1 MAFPIIDPLRP
12 EYITKTFTQ
21 VWDSYDA
28 FKLDYNDLMPLIAG
42 STIPLNEDNIRAS
55 YYLLFAKYGNN
66 PISNYD
72 ETQFKMKI
80 MSIMATYG
88 PTWQRKKAIQ
98 VSLRELSEDALIQG
112 AKQIYNHA
120 FNPSTN
126 PSTNQLTELTHIN
139 DQNVT
144 NNKKSK
150 MEAYSI
156 LWANLHVDA
165 TDEYLNKFKNCFS
178 RFVGDQ
184 YPIIYEEE
192 EEVE

>member
-1 MAFPIIDPLRP
+1 MAFPILDPFRP

-21 VWDSYDA
+21 VYDRYET
-28 FKLDYNDLMPLIAG
+28 FKSDYDELIKLVSGGKLPL
-42 STIPLNEDNIRAS
+42 TEDNVRATF
-55 YYLLFAKYGNN
+55 YLLYARFGNS
-66 PISNYD
+66 PILNYD
-72 ETQFKMKI
+72 ETQFKMKL
-80 MSIMATYG
+80 MSVIATYG
-88 PTWQRKKAIQ
+88 PVWEKKKAIQ
-98 VSLRELSEDALIQG
+98 ASLRDLTEEELLQG

-120 FNPSTN
+120 FNPSTE
-126 PSTNQLTELTHIN
+126 PTTQELEELTHIN

-165 TDEYLNKFKNCFS
+165 TDEYINKFKNCFS

-184 YPIIYEEE
+184 YPIIYVEEDD
-192 EEVE
+192 